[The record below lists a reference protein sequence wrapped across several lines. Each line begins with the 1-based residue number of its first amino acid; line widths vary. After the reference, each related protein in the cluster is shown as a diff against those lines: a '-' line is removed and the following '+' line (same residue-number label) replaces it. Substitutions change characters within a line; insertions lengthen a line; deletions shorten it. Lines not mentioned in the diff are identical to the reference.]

1 VSLPPRRDW
10 FGLAD
15 FDPGDE
21 RRSGFLYLLGDVGST
36 SDFLLGRGDPAT
48 GRLCRWGGWGWQ
60 AGDRQMLPPPTHPRD
75 GSIVIA
81 RRQAD
86 GRGRQGRSWYGDG
99 GLIMSWTIS
108 PVPRNHASRLA
119 VWTGLMVVEAVREIT
134 GEDVRLKW
142 PNDLWLHG
150 RKLGGMILDLV
161 QRGPERLLV
170 AGLGINIGK
179 WPDTV
184 PDEVLVRATKLDE
197 GVRLSVLIAAILNR
211 HDRERPRFL
220 EEGWPAFRKRLDE
233 LDVLR
238 GRTIELRDARGV
250 HQATALG
257 IDDDGALLVDI
268 NGQQETVLAGDV
280 HITKA

>member
-1 VSLPPRRDW
+1 
-10 FGLAD
+10 
-15 FDPGDE
+15 
-21 RRSGFLYLLGDVGST
+21 
-36 SDFLLGRGDPAT
+36 
-48 GRLCRWGGWGWQ
+48 
-60 AGDRQMLPPPTHPRD
+60 
-75 GSIVIA
+75 
-81 RRQAD
+81 
-86 GRGRQGRSWYGDG
+86 
-99 GLIMSWTIS
+99 MSWTIS